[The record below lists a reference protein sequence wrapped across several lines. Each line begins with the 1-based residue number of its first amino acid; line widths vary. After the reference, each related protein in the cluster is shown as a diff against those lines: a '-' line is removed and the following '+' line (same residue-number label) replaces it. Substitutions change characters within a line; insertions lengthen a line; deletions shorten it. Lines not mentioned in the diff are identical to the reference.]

1 MPRPAE
7 IRLIRDES
15 QAGDDRAHR
24 DDEVVL
30 LANAAGEYDWW
41 QAPDQHPRSPVERP
55 GEFRGGASAVPPP
68 RGHGQRRKLEVDGQ
82 VDAEPEE
89 CFDERISLLEVVE
102 AVAGA
107 YRGYNPE
114 PDCIEPGDDQM
125 LRRGGRGPVAWEK
138 DDEDHRGEK
147 CTGEPETAPYP
158 EREDDADC
166 GNQGLSCVRL
176 RRITVATEKSEL
188 HPRA

>member
-30 LANAAGEYDWW
+30 LANAAREYDWW

-68 RGHGQRRKLEVDGQ
+68 PRHVQRRKLEVRRHGDP
-82 VDAEPEE
+82 EPEAS
-89 CFDERISLLEVVE
+89 FDVRTSPLDVGE
-102 AVAGA
+102 A
-107 YRGYNPE
+107 
-114 PDCIEPGDDQM
+114 
-125 LRRGGRGPVAWEK
+125 
-138 DDEDHRGEK
+138 
-147 CTGEPETAPYP
+147 
-158 EREDDADC
+158 
-166 GNQGLSCVRL
+166 S
-176 RRITVATEKSEL
+176 
-188 HPRA
+188 